1 MVTFF
6 IVLFII
12 QFCLFFLLIRA
23 MVCGTVNENM
33 VDMAIKDIPDYNW
46 YVEWDVRDWIINP
59 LRYNLWTA
67 KSTRKYLQGK

>member
-1 MVTFF
+1 MVTFL

-12 QFCLFFLLIRA
+12 QFCLFFIRA
-23 MVCGTVNENM
+23 MVCATVNKNM

-59 LRYNLWTA
+59 LRYNLWTE
-67 KSTRKYLQGK
+67 KSTRKYLRGK